1 MTLTILIHFWSVK
14 LLFHLLSK
22 AFLLCEIGP
31 MMSVKNWAICQ
42 KLGIVFYSL
51 LKVQCF
57 RFKQSEKW
65 LWLRF
70 LKYVGGRRI
79 DISRL
84 TQTSLVKEWNGTS
97 WQHWFELLG
106 LSLYKWLVRL
116 RQWRK
121 KLPTEFFFSIW
132 NQIRRRRTW

>member
-14 LLFHLLSK
+14 LLFHLLNK

-57 RFKQSEKW
+57 RCKQSFKIIQNYSHNCSNSF
-65 LWLRF
+65 LRWRF
-70 LKYVGGRRI
+70 TKVDYCL
-79 DISRL
+79 D
-84 TQTSLVKEWNGTS
+84 
-97 WQHWFELLG
+97 
-106 LSLYKWLVRL
+106 YKHCMRETIYLIGYN
-116 RQWRK
+116 
-121 KLPTEFFFSIW
+121 TTFFSHMVSYANKSSYSHSDKCSQFTKKGLLI
-132 NQIRRRRTW
+132 